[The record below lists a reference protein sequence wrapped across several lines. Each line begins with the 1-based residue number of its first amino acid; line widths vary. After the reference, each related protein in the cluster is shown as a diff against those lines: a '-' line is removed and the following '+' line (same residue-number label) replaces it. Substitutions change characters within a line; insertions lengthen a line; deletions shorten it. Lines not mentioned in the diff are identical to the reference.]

1 MTSVDVAQEGIP
13 SVSHMR
19 DAKMKIA
26 IVRCS
31 VSVRSGIPKASEG
44 KHHTIRL
51 ISVTAIIFKAF
62 DDVLF
67 SAAFFCFLSS

>member
-13 SVSHMR
+13 SVSHIR
-19 DAKMKIA
+19 EAKMKIA

-44 KHHTIRL
+44 RHHTIRL
-51 ISVTAIIFKAF
+51 IRVTEMILIALAN
-62 DDVLF
+62 VLF
-67 SAAFFCFLSS
+67 SASFFCFLSS